1 MASSCFRLFYTI
13 IWLWLFS
20 SSQGVVCICH
30 QAASSWLQVGPKLAQ
45 VGLKVVLN
53 CWIFSSFN
61 AISEPPKSWPVVP
74 IEFLTL
80 LLCIIL
86 LAPSWLQAGSCVAQ
100 VLPTDSISVGTS
112 CLKLASSWLKWS
124 KETSMEAIADASV
137 ISSSAPTWYELST
150 RDCDVLWMWQ
160 IWLWCLE
167 AWSHKGPKAP
177 PWHKKHRK
185 LAKKTWGPH
194 YYTKVKLSAWGIDP
208 SGSQSA
214 TLAKKIQAIAKNF
227 GGGPWGG
234 VPRGSRGGLLH
245 KRSSRPEDPSGSQST
260 TQAKNF
266 FKNLQ
271 KKNPSCYGP
280 NKNPHIYIY
289 IYTLIYLFL
298 YLLIIM

>member
-1 MASSCFRLFYTI
+1 MASSCFKLFYII

-86 LAPSWLQAGSCVAQ
+86 FAPSWLQADSCVAQ

-167 AWSHKGPKAP
+167 KMHDPIRVPKHQP
-177 PWHKKHRK
+177 
-185 LAKKTWGPH
+185 G
-194 YYTKVKLSAWGIDP
+194 TKNI
-208 SGSQSA
+208 
-214 TLAKKIQAIAKNF
+214 KN
-227 GGGPWGG
+227 
-234 VPRGSRGGLLH
+234 
-245 KRSSRPEDPSGSQST
+245 
-260 TQAKNF
+260 
-266 FKNLQ
+266 
-271 KKNPSCYGP
+271 
-280 NKNPHIYIY
+280 
-289 IYTLIYLFL
+289 
-298 YLLIIM
+298 